1 MTQPTHAPRPPD
13 ALAERARAIVR
24 EYQPKVDEIGISDGA
39 YGGRLAEELL
49 GKLAALAAELDRY
62 QAAAVDPAVA
72 ALAPCNP
79 PDIAGGESDCHIG
92 DPWPCAATRAA
103 WALRGWSADAM
114 IADVLT
120 RARRDM
126 AAAAA
131 EMEPADGCPVC
142 GAPTGGDPCVRPP
155 AGSPPGTASCAD
167 LVFEAA
173 RPELAT

>member
-13 ALAERARAIVR
+13 ALAERAR
-24 EYQPKVDEIGISDGA
+24 EYQPQVDEIGISDGA

-49 GKLAALAAELDRY
+49 GKLAELAAELDRY
-62 QAAAVDPAVA
+62 QTAAVDPAVA
-72 ALAPCNP
+72 ALAPCDP

-120 RARRDM
+120 RARRDV
-126 AAAAA
+126 AVAAA
-131 EMEPADGCPVC
+131 ELEADPAGCPVC

-155 AGSPPGTASCAD
+155 AGSPPGTSSCAD
-167 LVFEAA
+167 LVAEAA
-173 RPELAT
+173 RPEMAT